1 MSTIKTHYFSTS
13 LTLLAAFLPVAC
25 ADTPTQPELA
35 TPASATIVEA
45 SVDLG
50 PCDSL
55 AVPTGH
61 LLAARTY
68 AQGVQIYR
76 WNGSGWVFDAPEAQL
91 TADAAGGGVV
101 PSPLRVAPT
110 RGQCGGAGA

>member
-13 LTLLAAFLPVAC
+13 LTLLAAFLPVSC

-101 PSPLRVAPT
+101 GT
-110 RGQCGGAGA
+110 HY